1 MPVFSPFTT
10 WADAMQKL
18 AIGITIIVSLA
29 VLAAYSWADAADGE
43 QLVRSRCTVC
53 HNSDRIDREL
63 ASKSPAQWE
72 QTVERM
78 RNRGA
83 KLNAQ
88 EKKAVLEFLTA
99 ADSL

>member
-1 MPVFSPFTT
+1 
-10 WADAMQKL
+10 MQKL

-29 VLAAYSWADAADGE
+29 VLAAYSWADEADGE
-43 QLVRSRCTVC
+43 QLLRSRCTVC
-53 HNSDRIDREL
+53 HDSSRIERGL
-63 ASKSPAQWE
+63 VSKSPAQWE
-72 QTVERM
+72 QTIERM

-88 EKKAVLEFLTA
+88 EKKAVLDFLTA

>member
-1 MPVFSPFTT
+1 MSVF
-10 WADAMQKL
+10 
-18 AIGITIIVSLA
+18 LA

-43 QLVRSRCTVC
+43 ELVRTRCTVC
-53 HNSDRIDREL
+53 HGSGRIDRGL
-63 ASKSPAQWE
+63 DSKSPGQWE

-88 EKKAVLEFLTA
+88 EKKAVLDFLTA
-99 ADSL
+99 ADSF